1 MTYRISL
8 SRRWKYPPLLCLCVL
23 GFGLAWFLYRFHG
36 TLFFYPIGISA
47 AGAIYLIRES
57 WLDWT
62 TQVTVD
68 DVGIRWTRGSLKAAL
83 RWEEIS
89 ELGYRYEQRAGR
101 GTMVVGVVRGRTHI
115 LHPLPIVPYELYEE
129 LKRRIGG
136 LPPEVESRFLSQWV
150 DPPGRS

>member
-1 MTYRISL
+1 MTYRIPL
-8 SRRWKYPPLLCLCVL
+8 PRRLKYPPLLCLCVV
-23 GFGLAWFLYRFHG
+23 GFWLAWFLYHFHG

-68 DVGIRWTRGSLKAAL
+68 DVGIRWTRGSVEAAL

-89 ELGYRYEQRAGR
+89 ELGHRYESRAGR
-101 GTMVVGVVRGRTHI
+101 GTLVVGVVRGRTRI
-115 LHPLPIVPYELYEE
+115 LHPLPIMPSELYEE

-136 LPPEVESRFLSQWV
+136 LPPEVEKRFLAQ
-150 DPPGRS
+150 

>member
-8 SRRWKYPPLLCLCVL
+8 SRRWKYPPLLCFCVL
-23 GFGLAWFLYRFHG
+23 GFGLAWFLYRFQG

-89 ELGYRYEQRAGR
+89 ELGYRYEQRARR
-101 GTMVVGVVRGRTHI
+101 GMMVVAVVRGRTRI
-115 LHPLPIVPYELYEE
+115 LHPLPIVPCELYEE

-136 LPPEVESRFLSQWV
+136 LPPEVESRFLAQWV
-150 DPPGRS
+150 DAASRS

>member
-1 MTYRISL
+1 MTYRIPL
-8 SRRWKYPPLLCLCVL
+8 SRRLKYPPLLCLCVV
-23 GFGLAWFLYRFHG
+23 GFWLAWFLFHFHG

-68 DVGIRWTRGSLKAAL
+68 DVGVRWTRGSIDVAL

-89 ELGYRYEQRAGR
+89 GLGCRYEQRAGR
-101 GTMVVGVVRGRTHI
+101 GTLVVGVVRGRTRI
-115 LHPLPIVPYELYEE
+115 LHPLPIMPSELYEE

-136 LPPEVESRFLSQWV
+136 LPPDVERRFLAQ
-150 DPPGRS
+150 

>member
-1 MTYRISL
+1 MTYRIPP
-8 SRRWKYPPLLCLCVL
+8 SRRWKYPPLLCLCVA
-23 GFGLAWFLYRFHG
+23 GFWLAWFLHHFAG

-47 AGAIYLIRES
+47 VGAIYLIRES

-68 DVGIRWTRGSLKAAL
+68 DVGIRWTRGSVQGAL

-101 GTMVVGVVRGRTHI
+101 GTLVVGVVRARTRI
-115 LHPLPIVPYELYEE
+115 LHPLPIMPSELYEE

-136 LPPEVESRFLSQWV
+136 LPPQVESRFLA
-150 DPPGRS
+150 P

>member
-47 AGAIYLIRES
+47 AGAIYLLRES

-89 ELGYRYEQRAGR
+89 QLGYRYEQRAGR
-101 GTMVVGVVRGRTHI
+101 GMMVVGVVRGRTHI
-115 LHPLPIVPYELYEE
+115 LHPLPIVPHDLYEE

-136 LPPEVESRFLSQWV
+136 LHPEVESRFLAQWV
-150 DPPGRS
+150 DPPSRS